1 MKTIYI
7 RPCCEIIRI
16 CTDTCM
22 LAGSPNHGIN
32 PDVDKPTD
40 NLEDITGPEYG
51 GTDVPTESKLDP
63 GYNIWEEEY

>member
-1 MKTIYI
+1 
-7 RPCCEIIRI
+7 
-16 CTDTCM
+16 M